1 MVNVSKKGIQTI
13 DKAISYTH
21 KKVGSKTICFMFSGS
36 GYNYD
41 NPLFYYSTMVMLQNK
56 IDIVHI
62 HYSYDEQTMKK
73 TIEEITK
80 IMMDDINPMILEVL
94 KNGQYN
100 DTIFL
105 GKSLGTIPIA
115 NDLMKRDEFL
125 KSKMILLT
133 PLLRF
138 DSIFDSIFNSQ
149 HQGLLVI
156 GDKDHHYNLNQ
167 INQLSNSNLKIDVVQ
182 NANHSLDIGELQT
195 TNSILVLSKIM
206 ERLQETISSNLP

>member
-1 MVNVSKKGIQTI
+1 MMKGKKKEIQTN
-13 DKAISYTH
+13 DKVIRYTYIEM
-21 KKVGSKTICFMFSGS
+21 GSKTICFMFSGS

-41 NPLFYYSTMVMLQNK
+41 KPLFYYSTMLMLQNK

-80 IMMDDINPMILEVL
+80 IMMDDINPVIFDVL

-100 DTIFL
+100 NSIFL

-125 KSKMILLT
+125 KSKMILFT
-133 PLLRF
+133 PLINFDSVF
-138 DSIFDSIFNSQ
+138 DSILNSQ
-149 HQGLLVI
+149 HEGLLVI
-156 GDKDHHYNLNQ
+156 GDKDHYYNANQ
-167 INQLSNSNLKIDVVQ
+167 IDQLSKSNVTIDVIPNV
-182 NANHSLDIGELQT
+182 NHSLNVGEFET
-195 TNSILVLSKIM
+195 TNSILALSRVM
-206 ERLQETISSNLP
+206 EKLQETVRTNS

>member
-1 MVNVSKKGIQTI
+1 MMNVNKKEIQI
-13 DKAISYTH
+13 NDKAICYTH
-21 KKVGSKTICFMFSGS
+21 IEVGSKTICFMFSGA

-41 NPLFYYSTMVMLQNK
+41 KPLFYYSTMVMLQNK
-56 IDIVHI
+56 IDIVRI
-62 HYSYDEQTMKK
+62 HYSYDEHTMKK
-73 TIEEITK
+73 PIEEITK
-80 IMMDDINPMILEVL
+80 IMMDDINPVILEVL

-115 NDLMKRDEFL
+115 NELMKKDEFL

-149 HQGLLVI
+149 HHGLFVI
-156 GDKDHHYNLNQ
+156 GDKDHHYNSNQ
-167 INQLSNSNLKIDVVQ
+167 IDRLSNSNLKIEVVQ
-182 NANHSLDIGELQT
+182 NANHSLDIGEFEA

-206 ERLQETISSNLP
+206 ERLQETICSN